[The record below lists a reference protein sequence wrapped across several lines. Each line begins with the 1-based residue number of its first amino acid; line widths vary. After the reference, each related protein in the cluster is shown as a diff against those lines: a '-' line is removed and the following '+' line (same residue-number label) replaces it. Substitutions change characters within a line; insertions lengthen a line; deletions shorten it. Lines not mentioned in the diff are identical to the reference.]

1 MATMY
6 EHSIKD
12 INEYLIKLG
21 YKPLT
26 NLKEDII

>member
-21 YKPLT
+21 YKLLT